1 MEEVILNNNQ
11 FVISRF
17 ECKSPIQSDST
28 QCIIAYP
35 SFIYKKRLLHKSN
48 SNIFLRQSNLCIC
61 LAFFQCR
68 KLCINVKKCSR
79 TFFKV
84 PLHKLL
90 RQVFFCFHTN
100 FTLYSIDFPLLF
112 FVKSI
117 NFINLQV
124 TFTKTGYTIIDY
136 KVMKIPGAKNL
147 RNCPYFQK

>member
-17 ECKSPIQSDST
+17 ECKSPFQSDST
-28 QCIIAYP
+28 QCIIA
-35 SFIYKKRLLHKSN
+35 FIYKKRLLHKSN

-68 KLCINVKKCSR
+68 KLCINVKKCSC

-84 PLHKLL
+84 PLYKLL
-90 RQVFFCFHTN
+90 RQVFFVFILLH
-100 FTLYSIDFPLLF
+100 YSIDFPLLF

-124 TFTKTGYTIIDY
+124 TFTKTGYTLLLTT
-136 KVMKIPGAKNL
+136 KS
-147 RNCPYFQK
+147 

>member
-17 ECKSPIQSDST
+17 ECKSPFQSDST
-28 QCIIAYP
+28 QCIIA
-35 SFIYKKRLLHKSN
+35 FIYKKRLLHKSN

-61 LAFFQCR
+61 LAFFH
-68 KLCINVKKCSR
+68 LCINVKKCSC

-84 PLHKLL
+84 PLYKLL
-90 RQVFFCFHTN
+90 RQVFFVFILLH
-100 FTLYSIDFPLLF
+100 YSIDFPLLF